1 MLNVFF
7 TVVLPIFLVASSGAL
22 LQRLRP
28 GVLGMLGPA
37 ALYLLSPALVLDGL
51 LETNLSADV
60 SLKIIAAT
68 VSAVISMA
76 AVSWLVSKLLKHDR
90 PTQSAFLLTGTFAN
104 AGNMGLPIAYLAFGE
119 EGLAVA
125 ILIFVAQGSLSW
137 PLGIYLAA
145 RGRTKGWQPLIKA
158 IKVPTLYAVPLA
170 LIIRAFG
177 WDLPQTF
184 DTTISLMADA
194 TIPAMLLVLGYQLAQ
209 GIQLDKALSL
219 GSALFTRLVLG
230 AIISIGLAE
239 LFGLDGTAR
248 NTVVVVSAMPT
259 AVFTTILATEFQAMP
274 RFVASAVVTSTLAS
288 LITLTV
294 LIDLL
299 QKYG

>member
-7 TVVLPIFLVASSGAL
+7 TVVLPIFLVASLGAL
-22 LQRLRP
+22 LQRVRP
-28 GVLGMLGPA
+28 GSLGMLGPA

-51 LETNLSADV
+51 LKTELSADV
-60 SLKIIAAT
+60 SLKIISAT
-68 VSAVISMA
+68 VGTVVCMVVASWIISKI
-76 AVSWLVSKLLKHDR
+76 LRHDR
-90 PTQSAFLLTGTFAN
+90 QLESAFLLTGTFAN

-145 RGRTKGWQPLIKA
+145 RGHANGWQPILKA
-158 IKVPTLYAVPLA
+158 LKVPTLYTVPIA
-170 LIIRAFG
+170 LSIRASG
-177 WDLPQTF
+177 WDLPLTL

-209 GIQLDKALSL
+209 GIQFNLPLSL
-219 GSALFTRLVLG
+219 ISAIVTRLIIG
-230 AIISIGLAE
+230 ALVSVGLVE
-239 LFGLDGTAR
+239 LFGLSGIAR
-248 NTVVVVSAMPT
+248 NTVIVVSSMPT
-259 AVFTTILATEFQAMP
+259 AVFTTILATEFQAAP
-274 RFVASAVVTSTLAS
+274 RFVASVVVTSTVFS

-299 QKYG
+299 QNFS